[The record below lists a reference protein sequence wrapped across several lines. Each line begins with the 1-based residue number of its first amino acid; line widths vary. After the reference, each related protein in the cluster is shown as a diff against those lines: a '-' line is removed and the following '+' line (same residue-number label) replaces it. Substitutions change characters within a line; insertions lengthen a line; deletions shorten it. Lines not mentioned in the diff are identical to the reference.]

1 MPTPDQKAAFAA
13 AAAPVSDWFVA
24 NVARGDEI
32 LAALTE
38 AVAAAE
44 ADVNA
49 ARAADLN

>member
-1 MPTPDQKAAFAA
+1 MFSRNESGMMELRAKD
-13 AAAPVSDWFVA
+13 
-24 NVARGDEI
+24 
-32 LAALTE
+32 